1 LPPGS
6 TSATWRR
13 VTSSSG
19 PISYQPR
26 TRLAGKKISWSDGVA
41 ALVHLVRFNL
51 LTDLDGAFRD
61 LPLRYRP

>member
-1 LPPGS
+1 VRIFEL
-6 TSATWRR
+6 
-13 VTSSSG
+13 

-26 TRLAGKKISWSDGVA
+26 TRLAGKKISWSDGLA

-51 LTDLDGAFRD
+51 LTDLDGAYRD